1 MPMNGGQSGL
11 NMALYSPRFGIEY
24 DHLPGSPQES
34 GSWDSFTA
42 TCNYR
47 VAWENRIRFYQDML
61 GFISGSTVYP
71 AHQYIPEGN
80 GTVYNVYAKTA
91 DIEPIRAK
99 SPAAGI
105 TYKYARFTINYS
117 SPDFDEP
124 PEGETVYVTESLE
137 PAAEFITLNRD
148 GLYFGTGASKVS
160 LKDQNIEP
168 PAKIERMT
176 DWVYTLHR
184 VLTLPS
190 EVLTLPGKINS
201 AAVASR
207 SLNTTWPALTLLCG
221 NPSLERQIT
230 STGVTAWTITFRF
243 TYRNH
248 GTASVPLGWQHFP
261 RTDTVATGNA
271 LLFERITDG
280 TDNIKI
286 YEEASFA
293 GLII

>member
-1 MPMNGGQSGL
+1 MPL
-11 NMALYSPRFGIEY
+11 FSPRFDIEY
-24 DHLPGSPQES
+24 DHIPGSPMES
-34 GSWDSFTA
+34 GSWESFSA
-42 TCNYR
+42 ICNFR
-47 VAWENRIRFYQDML
+47 VAWENRIRFIQDML
-61 GFISGSTVYP
+61 GFISGSTVYQ
-71 AHQYIPEGN
+71 AHRYIPEGT
-80 GTVYNVYAKTA
+80 GVVYNVFARTA
-91 DIEPIRAK
+91 DINPIIAQ
-99 SPAAGI
+99 SPTAGI
-105 TYKYARFTINYS
+105 TYKYANVTINYS
-117 SPDFDEP
+117 TPDYDQP
-124 PEGETVYVTESLE
+124 PEGEIVYVTESLE

-148 GLYFGTGASKVS
+148 GLYFGTGANKVS

-184 VLTLPS
+184 LLTLPN

-201 AAVASR
+201 VSAYSR
-207 SLNTTWPALTLLCG
+207 SLNKTWPAQTLLCG

-230 STGVTAWTITFRF
+230 SSGTTAWTVTFRF

-248 GTASVPLGWQHFP
+248 GTISVPLGWQHFP
-261 RTDTVATGNA
+261 RTDDVATGNA

-280 TDNIKI
+280 TDNIDI

>member
-1 MPMNGGQSGL
+1 MPL
-11 NMALYSPRFGIEY
+11 FSPRFGIEY
-24 DHLPGSPQES
+24 DHFPGSPTES
-34 GSWDSFTA
+34 GSWDFFTA
-42 TCNYR
+42 VCNYK
-47 VAWENRIRFYQDML
+47 VEWQHRIRFIQDML
-61 GFISGSTVYP
+61 GFTTGSTVYQ
-71 AHQYIPEGN
+71 AHQYIPEGT
-80 GTVYNVYAKTA
+80 GIIYNAFAISA
-91 DIEPIRAK
+91 DIAPIIAQ
-99 SPAAGI
+99 SPTAGI
-105 TYKYARFTINYS
+105 TYKYANVTINYS
-117 SPDFDEP
+117 TPDYDQP

-148 GLYFGTGASKVS
+148 GLYFGTGASAVS

-176 DWVYTLHR
+176 DWVYTIHR
-184 VLTLPS
+184 VPTLPS

-201 AAVASR
+201 AAAYSR
-207 SLNTTWPALTLLCG
+207 SLNITWPALTLLCG
-221 NPSLERQIT
+221 NPSLDRQIT
-230 STGVTAWTITFRF
+230 SQGVTAWTVTFRF

-248 GTASVPLGWQHFP
+248 GDAATPLGWQHFP